1 MKPIL
6 ISASILSA
14 DFAILKDQIQQV
26 EAAGGDWI
34 HVDVMEGQFV
44 PNITMGPMF
53 VETCRRITNLPLDVH
68 LMIEKPENHIQAF
81 ARAGADIISV
91 HIEGNPNIHRT
102 LQAIRDLGCSP
113 SIVLNPGTPASAISA
128 VLPFVDMV
136 LVMTVN
142 PGFGGQKYIPEMNQ
156 KIAEIAAMA
165 SQLPNEV
172 KIQVDGGI
180 DASTLPA
187 ACQAGANVLV
197 SGTSIFCHPDGISG
211 GINALRQAVD

>member
-34 HVDVMEGQFV
+34 HVDVMDGQFV

-102 LQAIRDLGCSP
+102 CGPSVTWAAAPPSCS
-113 SIVLNPGTPASAISA
+113 TPAPR
-128 VLPFVDMV
+128 LPPFPPCCRSW
-136 LVMTVN
+136 TW
-142 PGFGGQKYIPEMNQ
+142 
-156 KIAEIAAMA
+156 
-165 SQLPNEV
+165 
-172 KIQVDGGI
+172 
-180 DASTLPA
+180 
-187 ACQAGANVLV
+187 CW
-197 SGTSIFCHPDGISG
+197 
-211 GINALRQAVD
+211 